1 MIGQFQQAHLVEHL
15 LPAVYEAGT
24 VIMQIQSDGVVAN
37 RKDDGSP
44 VTAAD
49 KASEDIL
56 LSAITSA
63 APSITIISEE
73 NVASHGISP
82 PDRFFL
88 VDPLDGT
95 KEFLRPDGQGAF
107 TVNIAL
113 IEQGKPVMGI
123 VYAPALAARFTPAMV
138 KRLLKVL
145 ATGCV
150 RLPCVP
156 YHLWGSPPLPAEHT
170 AIRQQMAGWHPWISK
185 TTAIGSSLKFCL
197 VAAGEADVY
206 PRFGPTMEWDTA
218 AGDGF
223 ARRWWTWRRRQVMN
237 LPMAS
242 RSIAT
247 GSHRLRGFRPIAASN
262 PPIKAFSVP

>member
-1 MIGQFQQAHLVEHL
+1 MTDQTGHAHLVESL

-24 VIMQIQSDGVVAN
+24 AIMRIQADGVVAN
-37 RKDDGSP
+37 RKADGSP

-49 KASEDIL
+49 QACEEIL
-56 LSAITSA
+56 LAAISSK
-63 APSITIISEE
+63 APGITIISEE
-73 NVASHGISP
+73 NSVSHGISP

-123 VYAPALAARFTPAMV
+123 VYAPALGRLFHSGDGLKPIESADNTKRMLAVRSAQLAGLTAVASRTHRDPATEGW
-138 KRLLKVL
+138 LK
-145 ATGCV
+145 AQG
-150 RLPCVP
+150 
-156 YHLWGSPPLPAEHT
+156 
-170 AIRQQMAGWHPWISK
+170 ISK
-185 TTAIGSSLKFCL
+185 TTAIGSSLKFCI

-218 AGDGF
+218 AGDAVLRAAGGHMMTPAGDEF
-223 ARRWWTWRRRQVMN
+223 TYGKPEYRN
-237 LPMAS
+237 GPF
-242 RSIAT
+242 IAC
-247 GSHRLRGFRPIAASN
+247 GGFRPIMAS
-262 PPIKAFSVP
+262 V